1 MPSLRADL
9 IKTFAVANVIYE
21 DEEISELPFTHDTAD
36 LDIFKQEQRKLQEKL
51 SLIDIFP
58 DMKALGLKLEAKDFI

>member
-36 LDIFKQEQRKLQEKL
+36 LDI
-51 SLIDIFP
+51 
-58 DMKALGLKLEAKDFI
+58 LK